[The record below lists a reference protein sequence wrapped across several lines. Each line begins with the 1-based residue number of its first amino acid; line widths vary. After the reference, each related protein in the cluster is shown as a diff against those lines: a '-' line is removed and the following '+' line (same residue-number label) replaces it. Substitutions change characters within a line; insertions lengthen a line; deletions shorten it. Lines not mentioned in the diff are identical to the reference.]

1 LNFFDTNLVVAAAM
15 PSHVHHEAC
24 HTRLALIRESGGY
37 CAANS
42 MAEAFSVL
50 TRMPLPYRFPVAEA
64 MRVVEYTLEY
74 CTLVTLTEDETISAL
89 RSLAAHDLGGG
100 LTFDALIIACAR
112 KIGAK
117 AIYTTN
123 FKHFRRIA
131 PDLASI
137 IFEP

>member
-1 LNFFDTNLVVAAAM
+1 LNFFDTNLVVAASL

-24 HTRLALIRESGGY
+24 HARLALIRESGCA
-37 CAANS
+37 CAAHS

-50 TRMPLPYRFPVAEA
+50 TRMPVPYRFPVAEA
-64 MRVVEYTLEY
+64 MRIVEYTMEY
-74 CTLVTLTEDETISAL
+74 STLVALTEIETVATL
-89 RSLAAHDLGGG
+89 RSLAASGFGGG
-100 LTFDALIIACAR
+100 LIFDALLIACAR

-131 PDLASI
+131 PDLASV